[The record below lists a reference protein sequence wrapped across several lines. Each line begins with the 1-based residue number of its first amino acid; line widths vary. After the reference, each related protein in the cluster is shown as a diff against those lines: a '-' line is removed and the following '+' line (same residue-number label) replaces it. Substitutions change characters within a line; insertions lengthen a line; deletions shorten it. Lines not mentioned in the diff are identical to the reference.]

1 MKSFSAQ
8 ILPIF
13 TLGLLA
19 YLCQSDISYN
29 NPNDTIKVEAVVTKN
44 YDNILLADLLI
55 LQRQGLCTIIDVRES
70 QYFQQAHLPAAL
82 NWNSMENPIEF
93 SDEIRSAIAKN
104 NSIILYGNKFSSSV
118 LKQSASILEKHQI
131 KPQIYWGGW
140 EEWKACGLDEF
151 FSRQE

>member
-1 MKSFSAQ
+1 MKISSIQ
-8 ILPIF
+8 ILIIF
-13 TLGLLA
+13 TFGLLA
-19 YLCQSDISYN
+19 YLCQGDIFYK
-29 NPNDTIKVEAVVTKN
+29 NPNDTIKVEAVVTTN

-82 NWNSMENPIEF
+82 NWNFIENPTEL

-104 NSIILYGNKFSSSV
+104 NSIILYGNKSSSSV
-118 LKQSASILEKHQI
+118 LKQSANIVEKHQI
-131 KPQIYWGGW
+131 KPHIYWGGW